1 MRRRAMGKEVWVMR
15 VLGVGLLVFGFVLGG
30 DAAVDAR
37 HYRSNPQPRP
47 CELNGISYPVSSYC
61 YTSCA
66 PNAACEV
73 LACFT
78 GGAAG
83 GEWVNIGA
91 CKARDCRRVC

>member
-1 MRRRAMGKEVWVMR
+1 MRFV
-15 VLGVGLLVFGFVLGG
+15 GVGLLVFGLVLGG
-30 DAAVDAR
+30 DATVEAR
-37 HYRSNPQPRP
+37 HSHNQVPTRP

-83 GEWVNIGA
+83 GEWVNLGA
-91 CKARDCRRVC
+91 CKVRDCRKVC